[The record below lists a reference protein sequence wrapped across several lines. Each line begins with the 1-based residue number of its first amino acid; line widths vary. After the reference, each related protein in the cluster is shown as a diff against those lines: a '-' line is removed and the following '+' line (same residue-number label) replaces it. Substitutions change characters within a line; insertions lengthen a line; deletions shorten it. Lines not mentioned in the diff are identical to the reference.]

1 MNSNEFV
8 DYYEILQVSRNA
20 ANTTIERIFRYFGQ
34 CLHPDNSDTGDDAKF
49 RQLLDAYATLR
60 DPQKRAA
67 YDARYRAEQEGRAEI
82 VRGAGAVSSD
92 NDDRHRLLS
101 MFYGQ
106 RRRDMKHPGV
116 GIATLEKVLGCPS
129 EVLEFHL
136 WYFREKQW
144 IRREETGL
152 FAITI
157 EGIDRIEADGQR
169 MTPANRA
176 ITMQSPADNITANAG
191 RIPAQPPRPPH
202 SLNRRT
208 ISS

>member
-8 DYYEILQVSRNA
+8 DYYEILEVSPNA
-20 ANTTIERIFRYFGQ
+20 TCETIERIFRYFGQ
-34 CLHPDNSDTGDDAKF
+34 RLHPDNPDTGDSTKF
-49 RQLLDAYATLR
+49 RLLLEAYTTLR
-60 DPQKRAA
+60 EPQKRAA
-67 YDARYRAEQEGRAEI
+67 YDAKYRAEQEGREEI
-82 VRGAGAVSSD
+82 VRGAGSVSSD

-116 GIATLEKVLGCPS
+116 GVATLEKVLGCPS

-157 EGIDRIEADGQR
+157 EGIDRIESSDQQ
-169 MTPANRA
+169 MSANRA
-176 ITMQSPADNITANAG
+176 ITMQSPADRSTGNVG
-191 RIPAQPPRPPH
+191 QIPAQPHRPPH

-208 ISS
+208 VTS